1 MCCYFVMKW
10 WNWAVAVLVVDWNGS
25 VATVAVDC
33 DGIVA
38 YLFAAVVVVFL
49 FCFSCG
55 GGLSGSSEWLV
66 VGWAVVALLVV
77 VFSFVRFL
85 LWWWFQWV

>member
-1 MCCYFVMKW
+1 M
-10 WNWAVAVLVVDWNGS
+10 
-25 VATVAVDC
+25 AVDC

-66 VGWAVVALLVV
+66 VGRAVDAQLLV
-77 VFSFVRFL
+77 VFSFVGFL
-85 LWWWFQWV
+85 V

>member
-1 MCCYFVMKW
+1 M
-10 WNWAVAVLVVDWNGS
+10 
-25 VATVAVDC
+25 AVDC

-66 VGWAVVALLVV
+66 VV
-77 VFSFVRFL
+77 
-85 LWWWFQWV
+85 